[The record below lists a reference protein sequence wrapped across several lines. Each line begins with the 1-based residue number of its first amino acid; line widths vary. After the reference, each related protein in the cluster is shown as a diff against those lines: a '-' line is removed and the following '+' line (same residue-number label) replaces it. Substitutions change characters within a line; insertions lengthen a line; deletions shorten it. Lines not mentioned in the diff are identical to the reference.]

1 MMTNVPGALLLI
13 LCLTLS
19 QGCYHVRVNTA
30 TYDPSTTYRSET
42 VHTMFWGLVQ
52 EDVIASNCD
61 SINVKGLDEV
71 RVTNNFGYSLI
82 TVLTLGIWCP
92 TQIEWKCSKP
102 CQREGEL

>member
-1 MMTNVPGALLLI
+1 MTAFLTKTILLGTSLVI
-13 LCLTLS
+13 LH
-19 QGCYHVRVNTA
+19 GCYHVRVNTA
-30 TYDPSTTYRSET
+30 AYDPSTTYQSET
-42 VHTMFWGLVQ
+42 VHTLFWGLVQ

-61 SINVKGLDEV
+61 SLKIKGLDEV
-71 RVTNNFGYSLI
+71 RVTTNFGYSLI

>member
-1 MMTNVPGALLLI
+1 MTAFLTKTILLGTSLV
-13 LCLTLS
+13 LLH
-19 QGCYHVRVNTA
+19 GCYHVRVNTA
-30 TYDPSTTYRSET
+30 AYDPSTTYQSET
-42 VHTMFWGLVQ
+42 VHTLFWGLVQ

-61 SINVKGLDEV
+61 SLKIKGLDEV
-71 RVTNNFGYSLI
+71 RVTTNFGYSLI